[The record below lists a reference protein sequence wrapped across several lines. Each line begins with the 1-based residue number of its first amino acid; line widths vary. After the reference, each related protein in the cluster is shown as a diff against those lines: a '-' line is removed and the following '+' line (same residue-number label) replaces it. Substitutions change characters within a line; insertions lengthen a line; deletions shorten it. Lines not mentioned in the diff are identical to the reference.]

1 MDTKEI
7 QKATETLKSMFE
19 YFNRKYFD
27 SKLTEPVIT
36 IQSDPKRKA
45 YGWFTTYKAWHDDMT
60 KGSNYEINVTAET
73 LNRPIKEVGATLLH
87 EMIHLHCQENNI
99 KDTSRGGSYHN
110 SKFKEEATKHGLI
123 VSYDS
128 KIGWSTSEL
137 ADEKDVEHFERITI
151 RRIIPDK
158 ANKAKKPSY
167 KHTCPCCGNI
177 ARTTKYIRLICADC
191 YETNGEADIME
202 IEEC

>member
-7 QKATETLKSMFE
+7 QKATETLKAMFGF
-19 YFNRKYFD
+19 FNRKYFD

-36 IQSDPKRKA
+36 IQSDPKRKT
-45 YGWFTTYKAWHDDMT
+45 YGWFTTYKAWHDDET

-73 LNRPIKEVGATLLH
+73 LNRPIEDIGATMLH

-99 KDTSRGGSYHN
+99 KDTSRNGSYHN
-110 SKFKEEATKHGLI
+110 SKFKEEAEKHGLI

-128 KIGWSTSEL
+128 KIGWSPSKL
-137 ADEKDVEHFERITI
+137 ADKTDMEKFSRITI

-158 ANKAKKPSY
+158 ASKAKKPSY
-167 KHTCPCCGNI
+167 KHTCRECGAI
-177 ARTTKYIRLICADC
+177 ARTTKKLVLICGEC
-191 YETNGEADIME
+191 YREDGPILYMDV
-202 IEEC
+202 EEC